1 MKNKNKINLFIDF
14 LKDRLNKPLP
24 GIEVQKIM
32 SPVAGKDYFRTFEPS
47 ETAQKSAV
55 LALLSKQG
63 NTLQLV
69 FTLRSNNISH
79 SGQISFP
86 GGKYEDFE
94 TAEMTALRET
104 REEIGI
110 STDNIILLGR
120 LSGLFVPP
128 SDTIITPVVG
138 YTENISGINLNNNE
152 VEEVFFVPFDKFIGE
167 QNKKNEVWDFNGI
180 DVKVPFWDIHPTT
193 PLWGATA
200 MILMELITLYDEF
213 TEKH

>member
-1 MKNKNKINLFIDF
+1 MKNQNKIKLFVDF
-14 LKDRLNKPLP
+14 IKHRLNKPLP
-24 GIEVQKIM
+24 GIEAQKIM
-32 SPVAGKDYFRTFEPS
+32 APFAGKEYFRTFEPS
-47 ETAQKSAV
+47 ETAHKSAV
-55 LALLSKQG
+55 LVLLSLQN

-120 LSGLFVPP
+120 LTGLFVPP
-128 SDTIITPVVG
+128 SDTIIIPVVG
-138 YTENISGINLNNNE
+138 YTENIYGIDSNNDE

-167 QNKKNEVWDFNGI
+167 KNKKNEVWDFKGI
-180 DVKVPFWDIHPTT
+180 DVEVPFWDIHPTT

-200 MILMELITLYDEF
+200 MILIELITLYDEF
-213 TEKH
+213 TEEH